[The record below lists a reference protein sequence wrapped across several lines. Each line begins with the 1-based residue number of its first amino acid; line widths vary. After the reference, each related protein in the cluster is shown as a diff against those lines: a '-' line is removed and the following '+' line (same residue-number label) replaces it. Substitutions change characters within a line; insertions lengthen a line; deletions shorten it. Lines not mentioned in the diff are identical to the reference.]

1 MPKSYS
7 SGKSNPL
14 QAYLSSNRTADKF
27 SHTSI
32 GPPMGKYFIKPACM
46 EEFFS
51 IYHQVTFETDAQGER
66 VHPIYLTEGIKDKE
80 YTPVK
85 IDIDFRYFKDQN
97 KRVYTNEDIDRV
109 CMLYMRKIE
118 EYIETP
124 DEDER
129 LFYILEKPG
138 AIYDRDKKG
147 KKKTNDDGLYKI
159 KDGVH
164 IMAPD
169 IVTNDYLQLLLREYV
184 YKNCDDIFDRHHF
197 DNSYADIFDRAVIDR
212 NNWQMYGSTKPGKPP
227 YYVTRVI
234 RVYKDRVE
242 ELDTIPDSQTL
253 VRLLSVRN
261 KPDASMIKLDK
272 EEEVNNPENTTT
284 SRRLITKKKQK
295 AYVTKLTK
303 TELKI
308 VPKYVSCLSAKRA
321 TDFNTWIEVGW
332 CLHNMHNKTNALLK
346 EWISFSKKSP
356 DHSDTCSEEC
366 EELWDNMNDE
376 GLGMASLKMWAY
388 KDSEQELNLQIQ
400 SATEAGATLLIK
412 KLIKD
417 GSEYTQL
424 RQQDIYSNVLK
435 ACNNGKGTSYDVAN
449 VLHIMYKDYHVCVS
463 LKNCT
468 WYYYD
473 MILNRWVLD
482 DKGITLKSK
491 ISVEL
496 YKTFAKIRGDENDKI
511 QDEEDD
517 PQHSSAAT
525 HAANIGKV
533 MLRLKETSFK
543 SNLMTECSELFY
555 DKDKKFVDKLDSHK
569 HLIGFNNGI
578 YNLKTD
584 EFRKGRPEDY
594 ISKSTNINYFD
605 TAAYKASDG
614 HAREC
619 ACQGC
624 KDKMIL
630 EDFEERKAQIH
641 DFYKKVFVIKK
652 VREYVL
658 IRSSSFLSGSTRDE
672 SFDIYSGKGG
682 NGKSKHME
690 LMEEIFGD
698 YAVKLPISLITAKR
712 AASNAATPELA
723 RTKGARLCSMQEPD
737 TKTKINVGLMK
748 ELTGGDKIQARALYG
763 EPIEFKPQFKIVLC
777 CNDKPELPQKDEGT
791 WRRVRN
797 TEFPS
802 KFTYDIEGEKALDF
816 KINQDLSDKFENWAE
831 PFMIILLDYYKKYK
845 TENLLVP
852 DEIIG
857 YTSEYRA
864 SSNHFRD
871 FINDRVDID
880 ITKQSMLTLDK
891 INLIYRDWYRG
902 VNADGKPKNRKE
914 LQSYLDDT
922 YGKYHSPGVQSKD
935 RGYKGLKIK
944 VKNNSGLCEIND
956 DLDELDQ

>member
-7 SGKSNPL
+7 FGKNNPL
-14 QAYLSSNRTADKF
+14 QAYLSSNRTSDKF

-46 EEFFS
+46 DEFFN
-51 IYHQVTFETDAQGER
+51 IYHKVAFELDAHGDR

-85 IDIDFRYFKDQN
+85 IDIDFRYN
-97 KRVYTNEDIDRV
+97 KATNDRIYTNEDIDKV
-109 CMLYMRKIE
+109 CMLYMQKIE

-138 AIYDRDKKG
+138 AIYAEDKKG
-147 KKKTNDDGLYKI
+147 QKKSKGDGLYEI

-169 IVTNDYLQLLLREYV
+169 LVTNVALQLLFREHV
-184 YKNCDDIFDRHHF
+184 YKNCDDIFDRHNF
-197 DNSYADIFDRAVIDR
+197 SNTCADIFDRAVIDR

-242 ELDTIPDSQTL
+242 ELDTIPDSKTL

-261 KPDASMIKLDK
+261 KPDASMIRLDK
-272 EEEVNNPENTTT
+272 EEEVDNLENTHTR
-284 SRRLITKKKQK
+284 SRLITKKKQK
-295 AYVTKLTK
+295 AYVTKLGK

-308 VPKYVSCLSAKRA
+308 VPKYVSCLSVKRA

-332 CLHNMHNKTNALLK
+332 CLHNMHNKSNTLLK
-346 EWISFSKKSP
+346 LWIEFSKKSP
-356 DHSDTCSEEC
+356 DHSDTCAEEC
-366 EELWDNMNDE
+366 EELWDNMNNE
-376 GLGMASLKMWAY
+376 GLGMASLKMWARQ
-388 KDSEQELNLQIQ
+388 DN
-400 SATEAGATLLIK
+400 K
-412 KLIKD
+412 KLYED
-417 GSEYTQL
+417 F
-424 RQQDIYSNVLK
+424 RQDDIYSNVLR

-449 VLHIMYKDYHVCVS
+449 VLHIMYRDYHVCVS

-473 MILNRWVLD
+473 MLLNRWVLD

-496 YKTFAKIRGDENDKI
+496 YLIFNKIRQRESKKV
-511 QDEEDD
+511 DEEED
-517 PQHSSAAT
+517 PQNSSADKN
-525 HAANIGKV
+525 AANISKV
-533 MLRLKETSFK
+533 MLRLKETCFK

-569 HLIGFNNGI
+569 HLIGFNNGV

-584 EFRKGRPEDY
+584 EFRKGRPEDF

-605 TAAYKASDG
+605 TSAYKPSLD
-614 HAREC
+614 HARNC
-619 ACQGC
+619 TCQGC
-624 KDKMIL
+624 KDKIIL

-652 VREYVL
+652 VRDYVL
-658 IRSSSFLSGSTRDE
+658 MRSSSFLSGSTRDE

-690 LMEEIFGD
+690 LMEEVFGD

-763 EPIEFKPQFKIVLC
+763 EPIEFKPQFKMVLC
-777 CNDKPELPQKDEGT
+777 CNDKPDLPQKDEGT

-802 KFTYDIEGEKALDF
+802 KFTYDSDGDKALDF

-831 PFMIILLDYYKKYK
+831 PFMGILLNYYKKYK
-845 TENLLVP
+845 TDNLFVP

-871 FINDRVDID
+871 FINDRIEID
-880 ITKQSMLTLDK
+880 ITKQCQPLTLDK
-891 INLIYRDWYRG
+891 INLVYRDWYRG

-914 LQSYLDDT
+914 LQSYLDET

-935 RGYKGLKIK
+935 RGYKGLKEK
-944 VKNNSGLCEIND
+944 SKNIHNNMICEIDEN
-956 DLDELDQ
+956 LDELDR